1 LFARNPLP
9 LVGLRRRYDVFLEVN
24 DTAVAHDGY
33 SRVEFLR
40 MRISDIQPPEDVP
53 RLEEMVTSIADGTGQ
68 GVRRHAGR
76 RRHRLKDSSWK

>member
-1 LFARNPLP
+1 
-9 LVGLRRRYDVFLEVN
+9 
-24 DTAVAHDGY
+24 
-33 SRVEFLR
+33 

-76 RRHRLKDSSWK
+76 RRHRL